1 MKRHLLIL
9 LLSILST
16 SATIAQ
22 TQYFF
27 YVQLNNKQNSPYSLS
42 QPEQY
47 LSQRA
52 INRRVA
58 YGIACDSTDLPV
70 NPAYIAEIAAKGV
83 KVHNRSKWLN
93 GITVRMADTSI
104 VSQIRALPFVKWAKY
119 TGQMNSAALPAPRKA
134 KFGSETY
141 SYGTAATQINQLNG
155 SALHNAGYTGKGI
168 HIAVLDAGFN
178 NVNTN
183 PGFDSLRLQGRL
195 LGTKDF
201 AEPNSNIYA
210 LDAHG
215 ANVLSIMTGNLP
227 GQYLGSAPHA
237 SYWLL
242 RTEYAPSEYLME
254 LDFWVSAIEFADS
267 AGVDVV
273 NSSLGYTTFDDA
285 SMNFKYADMNGKTA
299 RASIAAEM
307 AAKKGIVVCNSA
319 GNDGRSTNP
328 WKYIGA
334 PADANGIFAIGAT
347 TSSGTPSDFTSYGPS
362 YDGRVKPEISGM
374 GSSTAIINTS
384 GLTSTG
390 NGTSY
395 SSPLVCGMLACLLQ
409 YTKEKNPAMSLNA
422 FRQVVIENSNLY
434 NAPTTQLGYGITN
447 FQQAMSTVTSFTQT
461 KDSRTNIAVKYIP
474 EHKLIRLNFS
484 GEMYKNTI
492 SVSDISGRNILGIVT
507 ESSVCE
513 IPVQNFRTG
522 VYIIHIQNPHEQYNE
537 KLLIQ
542 L

>member
-119 TGQMNSAALPAPRKA
+119 TGQMISAALPAPRKA
-134 KFGSETY
+134 KFGSEAY
-141 SYGTAATQINQLNG
+141 NYGTAATQINQLNG

-195 LGTKDF
+195 LGNKDF

-242 RTEYAPSEYLME
+242 RTEYAPSEYMME

-285 SMNFKYADMNGKTA
+285 AMNFTYADMNGKTA

-319 GNDGRSTNP
+319 GNDGSRT
-328 WKYIGA
+328 WKYIGS
-334 PADANGIFAIGAT
+334 PADADGIFTIGAN
-347 TSSGTPSDFTSYGPS
+347 TSTGTPSSFTSFGPS

-422 FRQVVIENSNLY
+422 FRQLALQSSSLY
-434 NAPTTQLGYGITN
+434 NAPTDRLGYGITN
-447 FQQAMSTVTSFTQT
+447 FQQAMASMATFNQIESANENYFKLAYLSHKRVI
-461 KDSRTNIAVKYIP
+461 RIENPETN
-474 EHKLIRLNFS
+474 
-484 GEMYKNTI
+484 KNV
-492 SVSDISGRNILGIVT
+492 SVSIYGTNGQKFYSNSVLEGSIEIDSSQLPSGIYFININSDKKRYSGKV
-507 ESSVCE
+507 
-513 IPVQNFRTG
+513 
-522 VYIIHIQNPHEQYNE
+522 II
-537 KLLIQ
+537 
-542 L
+542 

>member
-1 MKRHLLIL
+1 MRQYILIL
-9 LLSILST
+9 VLST
-16 SATIAQ
+16 VCSFATIAQ

-27 YVQLNNKQNSPYSLS
+27 YVQLSNKHNNPYSLS

-52 INRRVA
+52 IDRRNA
-58 YGIACDSTDLPV
+58 YGLECDSTDLPV
-70 NPAYIAEIAAKGV
+70 NPGYISEISSKGV

-93 GITVRMADTSI
+93 GITIRMADTSV

-141 SYGTAATQINQLNG
+141 NYGTSATQINQLNG
-155 SALHNAGYTGKGI
+155 STLHNAGYTGKGI

-183 PGFDSLRLQGRL
+183 PAFDSLRMQGRL

-285 SMNFKYADMNGKTA
+285 AMNFTYADMNGKTA
-299 RASIAAEM
+299 RASIAASM
-307 AAKKGIVVCNSA
+307 AAQKGIVVCNSA
-319 GNDGRSTNP
+319 GNDGNKA
-328 WKYIGA
+328 WKYIGS
-334 PADANGIFAIGAT
+334 PADAEGIFTIGSNMSTGAA
-347 TSSGTPSDFTSYGPS
+347 SYFTSFGPS
-362 YDGRVKPEISGM
+362 SDGRTKPEISGM
-374 GSSTAIINTS
+374 GTSTAIISTS
-384 GLTSTG
+384 GVTSTG

-409 YTKEKNPAMSLNA
+409 CTKEKNPAMSLNA

-492 SVSDISGRNILGIVT
+492 SVSDISGRKIVGLVT

>member
-1 MKRHLLIL
+1 MRQYIL
-9 LLSILST
+9 VLVLST
-16 SATIAQ
+16 VGSLAAIAQ

-27 YVQLNNKQNSPYSLS
+27 YVQLSNKHNNPYSLT

-52 INRRVA
+52 IDRRNA
-58 YGIACDSTDLPV
+58 YGLECDSTDLPV
-70 NPAYIAEIAAKGV
+70 NPGYISEISSKGV

-93 GITVRMADTSI
+93 GITIRMADTSV
-104 VSQIRALPFVKWAKY
+104 VSQIRSLPFVKWVKY
-119 TGQMNSAALPAPRKA
+119 SGQMNSTALTAPRKA

-141 SYGTAATQINQLNG
+141 NYGTSATQINQLNG
-155 SALHNAGYTGKGI
+155 STLHNAGYTGKGI

-178 NVNTN
+178 NVNVN
-183 PGFDSLRLQGRL
+183 PGFDSLRIQGRL

-201 AEPNSNIYA
+201 AEPNSNIYS
-210 LDAHG
+210 LDSHG
-215 ANVLSIMTGNLP
+215 ANVLSIMTGNLA

-267 AGVDVV
+267 AGVDMV

-285 SMNFKYADMNGKTA
+285 SMNFTYADMNGKTA
-299 RASIAAEM
+299 RASIAASM
-307 AAKKGIVVCNSA
+307 AAQKGIVVCNSA
-319 GNDGRSTNP
+319 GNDGNKA
-328 WKYIGA
+328 WKYIGS
-334 PADANGIFAIGAT
+334 PADAEGIFTIGSNMSTGAA
-347 TSSGTPSDFTSYGPS
+347 SYFTSFGPS
-362 YDGRVKPEISGM
+362 SDGRTKPEISGM

-409 YTKEKNPAMSLNA
+409 YTKEKNPAMSLNV

-492 SVSDISGRNILGIVT
+492 SVSDISGRNIVGLVT

-522 VYIIHIQNPHEQYNE
+522 VYIIHIQNSHEQYNE

>member
-1 MKRHLLIL
+1 MRQYIL
-9 LLSILST
+9 VLVLST
-16 SATIAQ
+16 VGSLAAIAQ

-27 YVQLNNKQNSPYSLS
+27 YVQLSNKHNNPYSLT

-52 INRRVA
+52 IDRRNA
-58 YGIACDSTDLPV
+58 YGLECDSTDLPV
-70 NPAYIAEIAAKGV
+70 NPGYISEISSKGV

-93 GITVRMADTSI
+93 GVTIRMADTSI

-134 KFGSETY
+134 KFGSEAY
-141 SYGTAATQINQLNG
+141 NYGTAATQINQLNG

-183 PGFDSLRLQGRL
+183 PGFDSLRFQGRL

-215 ANVLSIMTGNLP
+215 ANVLSIMTGNLA

-267 AGVDVV
+267 AGVDMV

-285 SMNFKYADMNGKTA
+285 SMNFTYADMNGKTA
-299 RASIAAEM
+299 RASIAASM
-307 AAKKGIVVCNSA
+307 AAQKGIVVCNSA
-319 GNDGRSTNP
+319 GNDGNKA
-328 WKYIGA
+328 WKYIGS
-334 PADANGIFAIGAT
+334 PADAEGIFTIGSNMSTGAA
-347 TSSGTPSDFTSYGPS
+347 SYFTSFGPS
-362 YDGRVKPEISGM
+362 SDGRTKPEISGM

>member
-52 INRRVA
+52 INRRA
-58 YGIACDSTDLPV
+58 TYGIACDSTDLPV
-70 NPAYIAEIAAKGV
+70 NPAYIAEIAVKGV

-93 GITVRMADTSI
+93 GISVRMADTSI

-134 KFGSETY
+134 KFGSEAY
-141 SYGTAATQINQLNG
+141 NYGTAATQINQLNG

-242 RTEYAPSEYLME
+242 RTEYAPSEYMME

-285 SMNFKYADMNGKTA
+285 AMNFTYADMNGKTA

-319 GNDGRSTNP
+319 GNDGSRT
-328 WKYIGA
+328 WKYIGS
-334 PADANGIFAIGAT
+334 PADADGIFTIGAN
-347 TSSGTPSDFTSYGPS
+347 TSTGTPSSFTSFGPS

-374 GSSTAIINTS
+374 GSSTAIINTA

-395 SSPLVCGMLACLLQ
+395 SSPLMCGMLACLLQ
-409 YTKEKNPAMSLNA
+409 YCKAEYPNISPDEFYDLVLHS
-422 FRQVVIENSNLY
+422 SSLY
-434 NAPTTQLGYGITN
+434 NAPTNRMGYGITN
-447 FQQAMSTVTSFTQT
+447 FQQAMTTLAAFSRNDRTSENKLKFAYLADKNVIRIENPENDKNVIVNIFDSNGKRFFSNTVSENLFEI
-461 KDSRTNIAVKYIP
+461 DSSQLPSGIYFLNI
-474 EHKLIRLNFS
+474 N
-484 GEMYKNTI
+484 
-492 SVSDISGRNILGIVT
+492 SDIKRYSGKV
-507 ESSVCE
+507 
-513 IPVQNFRTG
+513 
-522 VYIIHIQNPHEQYNE
+522 IIQ
-537 KLLIQ
+537 
-542 L
+542 

>member
-1 MKRHLLIL
+1 MRQYILIL
-9 LLSILST
+9 VLST
-16 SATIAQ
+16 VCSFATIAQ

-27 YVQLNNKQNSPYSLS
+27 YVQLSNKHNNPYSLT

-52 INRRVA
+52 IDRRNA
-58 YGIACDSTDLPV
+58 YGLECDSTDLPV
-70 NPAYIAEIAAKGV
+70 NPGYISEISSKGV

-93 GITVRMADTSI
+93 GITIRMADTSV
-104 VSQIRALPFVKWAKY
+104 VSQIRSLPFVKWVKY
-119 TGQMNSAALPAPRKA
+119 SGQMNSAALPAPRKA

-141 SYGTAATQINQLNG
+141 NYGTSATQINQLNG
-155 SALHNAGYTGKGI
+155 STLHNAGYTGKGI

-178 NVNTN
+178 NVNVN
-183 PGFDSLRLQGRL
+183 PGFDSLRIQGRL

-201 AEPNSNIYA
+201 AEPNSNIYS
-210 LDAHG
+210 LDSHG
-215 ANVLSIMTGNLP
+215 ANVLSIITGNLA

-267 AGVDVV
+267 AGVDMV

-285 SMNFKYADMNGKTA
+285 SMNFTYADMNGKTA
-299 RASIAAEM
+299 RASIAASM
-307 AAKKGIVVCNSA
+307 AAQKGIVVCNSA
-319 GNDGRSTNP
+319 GNDGNKA
-328 WKYIGA
+328 WKYIGS
-334 PADANGIFAIGAT
+334 PADAEGIFTIGSNMSTGAA
-347 TSSGTPSDFTSYGPS
+347 SYFTSFGPS
-362 YDGRVKPEISGM
+362 SDGRTKPEISGM
-374 GSSTAIINTS
+374 GTSTAIISTS
-384 GLTSTG
+384 GVTSTG

-434 NAPTTQLGYGITN
+434 NAPTTQLGYGITS

>member
-1 MKRHLLIL
+1 MRQYIL
-9 LLSILST
+9 VLVLST
-16 SATIAQ
+16 VGSLAAIAQ

-27 YVQLNNKQNSPYSLS
+27 YVQLSNKHNNPYSLS

-52 INRRVA
+52 IDRRNA
-58 YGIACDSTDLPV
+58 YGLECDSTDLPV
-70 NPAYIAEIAAKGV
+70 NPGYISEISSKCV

-93 GITVRMADTSI
+93 GITIRMADTSV

-134 KFGSETY
+134 KFGSEAY
-141 SYGTAATQINQLNG
+141 NYGTAVTQINQLNG

-178 NVNTN
+178 SVNTN

-210 LDAHG
+210 LDSHG
-215 ANVLSIMTGNLP
+215 ANVLSIMTGNLA

-267 AGVDVV
+267 AGVDMV

-285 SMNFKYADMNGKTA
+285 SMNFTYADMNGKTA
-299 RASIAAEM
+299 RASIAAAM
-307 AAKKGIVVCNSA
+307 AAQKGIVVCNSA
-319 GNDGRSTNP
+319 GNDGNKA
-328 WKYIGA
+328 WKYIGS
-334 PADANGIFAIGAT
+334 PADAEGIFTIGSNMSTGAA
-347 TSSGTPSDFTSYGPS
+347 SYFTSFGPS
-362 YDGRVKPEISGM
+362 SDGRTKPEISGM
-374 GSSTAIINTS
+374 GTSTAIISTS
-384 GLTSTG
+384 GVTSTG

>member
-27 YVQLNNKQNSPYSLS
+27 YVQLNNKHNNPYSLS

-52 INRRVA
+52 INRRA
-58 YGIACDSTDLPV
+58 TYGIACDSTDLPV

-93 GITVRMADTSI
+93 GITIRMADTSV
-104 VSQIRALPFVKWAKY
+104 VSQIRSLPFVKWAKY

-134 KFGSETY
+134 KFGSEAY
-141 SYGTAATQINQLNG
+141 NYGTAATQINQLNG

-215 ANVLSIMTGNLP
+215 ANVLSIMTGNLA

-267 AGVDVV
+267 AGVDMV

-285 SMNFKYADMNGKTA
+285 SMNFTYADMNGKTA
-299 RASIAAEM
+299 RASIAASM
-307 AAKKGIVVCNSA
+307 AAQKGIVVCNSA
-319 GNDGRSTNP
+319 GNDGNKA
-328 WKYIGA
+328 WKYIGS
-334 PADANGIFAIGAT
+334 PADAEGIFTIGSNMSTGAA
-347 TSSGTPSDFTSYGPS
+347 SYFTSFGPS
-362 YDGRVKPEISGM
+362 SDGRTKPEISGM
-374 GSSTAIINTS
+374 GTSTAIISTS
-384 GLTSTG
+384 GVTSTG

-409 YTKEKNPAMSLNA
+409 CTKEKDPAMSLNA

-461 KDSRTNIAVKYIP
+461 KVSRTNIAVKYIP

-492 SVSDISGRNILGIVT
+492 SVSDISGRNIVGLVT

-522 VYIIHIQNPHEQYNE
+522 VYIIHIQNSHEQYNE

>member
-1 MKRHLLIL
+1 
-9 LLSILST
+9 
-16 SATIAQ
+16 
-22 TQYFF
+22 
-27 YVQLNNKQNSPYSLS
+27 
-42 QPEQY
+42 
-47 LSQRA
+47 
-52 INRRVA
+52 
-58 YGIACDSTDLPV
+58 V

-141 SYGTAATQINQLNG
+141 NYGTSATQINQLNG
-155 SALHNAGYTGKGI
+155 SALHNAGYTGKDI

-215 ANVLSIMTGNLP
+215 ANVLSILTGNLP

-267 AGVDVV
+267 AGVDMV

-285 SMNFKYADMNGKTA
+285 SMNFTYADMNGKTA
-299 RASIAAEM
+299 RASIAASM
-307 AAKKGIVVCNSA
+307 AAQKGIVVCNSA
-319 GNDGRSTNP
+319 GNDGNKA
-328 WKYIGA
+328 WKYIGS
-334 PADANGIFAIGAT
+334 PADAEGIFTIGSNMSTGAA
-347 TSSGTPSDFTSYGPS
+347 SYFTSFGPS
-362 YDGRVKPEISGM
+362 SDGRTKPEISGM
-374 GSSTAIINTS
+374 GTSTAIISTS
-384 GLTSTG
+384 GVTSTG

-461 KDSRTNIAVKYIP
+461 KVSRTNIAVKYIP

-492 SVSDISGRNILGIVT
+492 SVSDISGRNIVGLVT

-522 VYIIHIQNPHEQYNE
+522 VYIIHIQNSHEQYNE